1 MTQHTYV
8 LNGLNREALHA
19 QLAQAFGALY
29 SGFADRESG
38 EGFVVT
44 VNLTSGA
51 AAADIDK
58 LNALMARYDPTALT
72 PEQQARRQRLQKLAE
87 VRRDYQG
94 SDLNP
99 ADYESES
106 LLIQALARK
115 LAWLEQEIAD
125 LRAS

>member
-19 QLAQAFGALY
+19 QLVQAFGALY
-29 SGFADRESG
+29 SGFADRESR
-38 EGFVVT
+38 EGYVVT

-58 LNALMARYDPTALT
+58 LNALMARYDPTTLT

-87 VRRDYQG
+87 ARRDYQG

-99 ADYESES
+99 ADYGGES
-106 LLIQALARK
+106 LLIQTLARK

-125 LRAS
+125 LRDS